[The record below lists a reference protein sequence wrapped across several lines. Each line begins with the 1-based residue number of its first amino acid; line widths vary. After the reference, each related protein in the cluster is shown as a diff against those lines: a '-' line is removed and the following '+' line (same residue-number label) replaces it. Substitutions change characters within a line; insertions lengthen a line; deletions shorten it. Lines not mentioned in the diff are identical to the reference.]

1 MRAAFHRRVR
11 AAIAD
16 PKLQAALDN
25 NAERRLRA
33 RLNALA
39 SLPDP
44 ENTRQQ
50 AARIRR
56 TTIDRLDQHLST
68 LRRRLTE
75 NGWQVHEAP
84 TAERACA
91 LAIEICRLHGA
102 TRVAKAKSMVT
113 EEIGLNPA
121 LESAGIQVIE
131 TDLGEYIVQLRGEPP
146 AHIISP
152 IVHLTRQDVGALFQ
166 TELGIPYTEDVAVLN
181 AAARQKLRPVFL
193 EAEVGMSGANF
204 AVAETGTLVVVTNEG
219 NGRMVTA
226 APPVHIA
233 FVGIERVVPT
243 VDDLA
248 VLLQLLPR
256 SATGQKLTS
265 YISLIQAPRA
275 AGDADGPLERHAIL
289 VDNGRTRVRDST
301 LRESLAC
308 IRCGACLN
316 ACPVFREVGGHAY
329 ASAYPGPIGSVISP
343 GLFGL
348 ATHGHLAKASSLCG
362 ACREVCPVDIDLP
375 SMLLRVRR
383 DYARKV
389 HQPWWLRMAMRVFAW
404 TSSGPRRFGLAL
416 RALGW
421 VMPFLPGRRGWRTW
435 LPGPLAAWTGSRHFP
450 PFRPRPFRARIRD
463 LDLNARGAALASAVE
478 RPTRPLPRPSGDM
491 DLVERFQHELEAVG
505 GEVHRVP
512 AREMPGA
519 LAGCLRSMECGQVL
533 LAWPEGNHVQGSP
546 ALEETLRQLTTADVL
561 PAASARTACTTLEQ
575 AARTVGVTAAVA
587 ALADTGTIVVESGAH
602 GALDASL
609 LPGSHVAILDSRH
622 VYPTL
627 ADWVEHGGR
636 SLLAE
641 RSNVVLI
648 TGPSRTADIEM
659 TLTIGVHGPARLA
672 VIICEEEPAPSRS
685 TVR

>member
-33 RLNALA
+33 RLQALE

-44 ENTRQQ
+44 EETRRQ
-50 AARIRR
+50 AAGIRR
-56 TTIDRLDQHLST
+56 TTIERLDHHLAT
-68 LRRRLTE
+68 LQRRLTE
-75 NGWQVHEAP
+75 NGWRVHEAA
-84 TAERACA
+84 TAEQACA
-91 LAIEICRLHGA
+91 VAVEICRLHGA
-102 TRVAKAKSMVT
+102 TRVAKSKSMVT
-113 EEIGLNPA
+113 EEIALNPA
-121 LESAGIQVIE
+121 LEAAGIQVIE
-131 TDLGEYIVQLRGEPP
+131 TDLGEYVVQLRGEPP

-152 IVHLTRQDVGALFQ
+152 IVHLTRQDVGELFHK
-166 TELGIPYTEDVAVLN
+166 ELGVPYTEDVTVLN
-181 AAARQKLRPVFL
+181 AAARRRLRPVFL
-193 EAEVGMSGANF
+193 EAEVGISGANF

-233 FVGIERVVPT
+233 FVGVERVVPT

-275 AGDADGPLERHAIL
+275 TGDADGPIERHVIL
-289 VDNGRTRVRDST
+289 VDNGRSRIRDSG

-316 ACPVFREVGGHAY
+316 ACPVFRELGGHAY
-329 ASAYPGPIGSVISP
+329 ASTYPGPIGSVISP

-348 ATHGHLAKASSLCG
+348 ASHGHLAKASSLCG

-383 DYARKV
+383 DYARQV
-389 HQPWWLRMAMRVFAW
+389 RQPWWLRMAMRVFAW
-404 TSSGPRRFGLAL
+404 AAIGPRRFALAL

-421 VMPFLPGRRGWRTW
+421 VMPFLPGRRGWKAW
-435 LPGPLAAWTGSRHFP
+435 LPGPLAAWTDARHFP
-450 PFRPRPFRARIRD
+450 PFRPRPFRTRIRN
-463 LDLNARGAALASAVE
+463 LDLSARGTASAPGVE
-478 RPTRPLPRPSGDM
+478 RPTRPLPRSAGDR

-505 GEVHRVP
+505 GEVYRVP
-512 AREMPGA
+512 ASEMPGA
-519 LAGCLRSMECGQVL
+519 LAGCLRSMDCEQVL
-533 LAWPEGNHVQGSP
+533 LAWPEREHVHGRA
-546 ALEETLRQLTTADVL
+546 ALEDTLDQLTAARVL
-561 PAASARTACTTLEQ
+561 PASTARTTCATIEQ
-575 AARTVGVTAAVA
+575 SAKTVGVTAAVA
-587 ALADTGTIVVESGAH
+587 ALADTGTIVIESGAH
-602 GALDASL
+602 GALDASM
-609 LPGSHVAILDSRH
+609 LPGAHVAILDARD
-622 VYPTL
+622 VYPTF

-672 VIICEEEPAPSRS
+672 VVICEGEPTPSRS
-685 TVR
+685 NVR